1 MSGWSADLLGGVN
14 ADIVAG
20 EKSAEWYIAGS
31 ADIAAEKKSAKE
43 CVAEFADIQVAK

>member
-20 EKSAEWYIAGS
+20 GKSAKECIAENADFAAGEKSAEW
-31 ADIAAEKKSAKE
+31 
-43 CVAEFADIQVAK
+43 